1 MARRIALV
9 LVLLVVLSSCDVLP
23 GGGAPVQEVSFTV
36 APGAKHTIAVDL
48 REGHTVSG
56 NFSVSGKENF
66 IDFYIKDPNGG
77 LAFGSER
84 AQGSLAFLAEA
95 ETSGIHTLYFDNS
108 FSFGSPRDITLRYT
122 VR

>member
-1 MARRIALV
+1 MARRVALL
-9 LVLLVVLSSCDVLP
+9 LVLLVVLSSCEVLP
-23 GGGAPVQEVSFTV
+23 GGAPVLETTFTV
-36 APGAKHTIAVDL
+36 AAGAKHTIAVDL
-48 REGHTVSG
+48 REGRTISG
-56 NFSVSGKENF
+56 TFSVSGKENF

-84 AQGSLAFLAEA
+84 AQGGLSFEARA

-108 FSFGSPRDITLRYT
+108 FSFGSPREVTLRYQ